1 MLVAQGE
8 NQNLRIISAV
18 FSLEQQAVIEETEAL
33 RAAVADKTVERNE
46 LRHQNE
52 ENHE

>member
-18 FSLEQQAVIEETEAL
+18 FSLEQQAVIEEMEAL
-33 RAAVADKTVERNE
+33 RAAMADKIVERNE